1 MMITKIKIALVLCL
15 SLMLW
20 VGGAAGDQGDFNETG
35 NDTDIQDNPVN
46 DTIPDISANETENAN
61 NTNTVD
67 DNVTKEL
74 FLEAEAG
81 DIDDTDDIPP
91 FRGAVGPEHALYGLK
106 IAFGNIDE
114 TFTYNDSERLGKQV
128 SAARHRIAEVR
139 AEMDN
144 GNEKAAGLALGHYKN
159 KTDEIE
165 ATLDRSDI
173 NATGLMHARQMM
185 LKHRNV
191 LQNLIQ
197 QKDSEGK
204 NIKGLMN
211 AFNNSLRLE
220 EKFNLHIENKAK
232 IKADQT
238 HGKGPQTE
246 MEADNVSPYEKK
258 GSGKDNRNK

>member
-1 MMITKIKIALVLCL
+1 MKTKIKIALVLCL

-20 VGGAAGDQGDFNETG
+20 VGSAAGDLNETGNEIGNETG
-35 NDTDIQDNPVN
+35 NDTDAINDN
-46 DTIPDISANETENAN
+46 I
-61 NTNTVD
+61 
-67 DNVTKEL
+67 TKE
-74 FLEAEAG
+74 FFSDAETG
-81 DIDDTDDIPP
+81 EPDDIPP
-91 FRGAVGPEHALYGLK
+91 FKGAVGPEHALYELK

-128 SAARHRIAEVR
+128 SAARHRIAEAR
-139 AEMDN
+139 AEMDRD
-144 GNEKAAGLALGHYKN
+144 NEEAAGLALGHYKN

-165 ATLDRSDI
+165 ATLDGSDI

-185 LKHRNV
+185 LKHMDV
-191 LQNLIQ
+191 LQNLIE
-197 QKDSEGK
+197 QKDPESK
-204 NIKGLMN
+204 SIKGLMN
-211 AFNNSLRLE
+211 ALNNSLGLN
-220 EKFNLHIENKAK
+220 EKFNLHIENKVK

>member
-1 MMITKIKIALVLCL
+1 MMITKIKITLVLCL

-20 VGGAAGDQGDFNETG
+20 MGCAAGNLNETA
-35 NDTDIQDNPVN
+35 NETDIHDNPVN
-46 DTIPDISANETENAN
+46 DTTPDISMNETENTN

-91 FRGAVGPEHALYGLK
+91 FRGAVGPEHALYELK

-114 TFTYNDSERLGKQV
+114 TFTYDNSERLGKQV

-139 AEMDN
+139 AELDR
-144 GNEKAAGLALGHYKN
+144 GNEEAAGLALGHYKN

-165 ATLDRSDI
+165 ATLDESDI
-173 NATGLMHARQMM
+173 DATGLMHASQMM
-185 LKHRNV
+185 LKHSNV
-191 LQNLIQ
+191 LHNLIQ
-197 QKDSEGK
+197 QKDHEGK
-204 NIKGLMN
+204 SVKGLMN
-211 AFNNSLRLE
+211 ALNNSLRLE
-220 EKFNLHIENKAK
+220 EKFKLHIENKAK
-232 IKADQT
+232 IKVDQT

-246 MEADNVSPYEKK
+246 MEADNVSPYEMK
-258 GSGKDNRNK
+258 GSDKDNRNK